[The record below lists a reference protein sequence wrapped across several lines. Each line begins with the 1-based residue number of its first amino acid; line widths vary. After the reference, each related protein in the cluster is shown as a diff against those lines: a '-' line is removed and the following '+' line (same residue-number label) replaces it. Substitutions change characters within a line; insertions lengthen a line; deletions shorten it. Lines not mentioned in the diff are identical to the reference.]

1 MVFKGLFWLPKGILN
16 TWLYPIGI
24 HDETWRP
31 LPLFFWTHHV
41 LFFSRSNGEICPYS
55 RFCLRQFVFI
65 FPGNLPTHG
74 ESIVVF
80 FIFWAPDQQIQ
91 VHWGPVCSE
100 TLLPNSFLM
109 IWGLSE
115 DRLPPKPNGLLS
127 FSLWHGGFLWRYP
140 IAGWFV
146 SWKILS
152 KNGWWLGVPPW
163 LRKPPNSIFDHLQ
176 GGFSVEKQPKIS
188 EK

>member
-1 MVFKGLFWLPKGILN
+1 MIIPHSTIPKFWTIPDAPFWISIGSSPLHKHMVIIHDPTFIDACVFPTKKKTKTKTIIYYMVSKGHFWLPKGILN

-55 RFCLRQFVFI
+55 RFCLRQFAFI

-80 FIFWAPDQQIQ
+80 FIFWAPDPQIQ
-91 VHWGPVCSE
+91 VHWGPVVMQWD
-100 TLLPNSFLM
+100 LVAKF
-109 IWGLSE
+109 
-115 DRLPPKPNGLLS
+115 
-127 FSLWHGGFLWRYP
+127 
-140 IAGWFV
+140 
-146 SWKILS
+146 
-152 KNGWWLGVPPW
+152 
-163 LRKPPNSIFDHLQ
+163 IFDDM
-176 GGFSVEKQPKIS
+176 GFVWR
-188 EK
+188 